1 MFAYII
7 IIFITIVVII
17 IIDTITI
24 ICKIAYVMY
33 ITTLCNL
40 YILSGDICIYNYNY
54 HLHSI
59 ICYII
64 LLSTLM
70 RRIKTKTLP
79 GFPLHIRVSQVYQ
92 DLPIIDDNIHDDS
105 SHDDSSH
112 DDSSH
117 DDNEGS
123 NGQTIITPVDYII
136 QNNFYRKSIL
146 QQIAKIENNEINDHY
161 SDDKLINEDSN
172 DKNDKRLNVEDEVE
186 LLQSL
191 YDMLEDDN
199 IIHARA
205 VKVLKELGFTAK
217 YREMDMRQMSGG
229 WRMKV
234 SIACALVE
242 EPDLLL
248 LDEPTN
254 HLDLEGIQWLTQYLT
269 GR

>member
-1 MFAYII
+1 
-7 IIFITIVVII
+7 
-17 IIDTITI
+17 
-24 ICKIAYVMY
+24 
-33 ITTLCNL
+33 
-40 YILSGDICIYNYNY
+40 
-54 HLHSI
+54 
-59 ICYII
+59 
-64 LLSTLM
+64 M

-79 GFPLHIRVSQVYQ
+79 GFPLHIRVSQVQQ
-92 DLPIIDDNIHDDS
+92 DLPIIDD
-105 SHDDSSH
+105 SHDGSGEGSH
-112 DDSSH
+112 DGSG
-117 DDNEGS
+117 EGS
-123 NGQTIITPVDYII
+123 DGRTIITPVDYII

-146 QQIAKIENNEINDHY
+146 QQIAKIENNEDNNDDHY
-161 SDDKLINEDSN
+161 NDDDDKLSNEHSN
-172 DKNDKRLNVEDEVE
+172 NNKRVDVVEDEIE

-191 YDMLEDDN
+191 YDMLEDEN

-269 GR
+269 GG

>member
-1 MFAYII
+1 MMFAYII
-7 IIFITIVVII
+7 IIII
-17 IIDTITI
+17 IIITITI
-24 ICKIAYVMY
+24 ICYF
-33 ITTLCNL
+33 
-40 YILSGDICIYNYNY
+40 
-54 HLHSI
+54 
-59 ICYII
+59 I

-79 GFPLHIRVSQVYQ
+79 GFPLHIRVSQVHQ
-92 DLPIIDDNIHDDS
+92 DLPIIDDN

-112 DDSSH
+112 DDISH
-117 DDNEGS
+117 EDIEGS
-123 NGQTIITPVDYII
+123 NGRTIITPVDYII

-269 GR
+269 GK

>member
-1 MFAYII
+1 MLFAYII
-7 IIFITIVVII
+7 IIVIFITIIVII
-17 IIDTITI
+17 IIDIIT
-24 ICKIAYVMY
+24 
-33 ITTLCNL
+33 
-40 YILSGDICIYNYNY
+40 
-54 HLHSI
+54 I

-64 LLSTLM
+64 LFSTLM

-79 GFPLHIRVSQVYQ
+79 GFPLHIRVSQVHQ
-92 DLPIIDDNIHDDS
+92 DLPIIDDKSHDQSHNDD
-105 SHDDSSH
+105 SHDDSH
-112 DDSSH
+112 DSR
-117 DDNEGS
+117 EEIEES
-123 NGQTIITPVDYII
+123 NGRSILTPVDYII

-146 QQIAKIENNEINDHY
+146 QQIAKIENNEINDHD
-161 SDDKLINEDSN
+161 SDDKLTNEDSN
-172 DKNDKRLNVEDEVE
+172 EKNDNRFNVEDEIE
-186 LLQSL
+186 ILQSL

-205 VKVLKELGFTAK
+205 VKILKELGFTAK

>member
-1 MFAYII
+1 
-7 IIFITIVVII
+7 
-17 IIDTITI
+17 
-24 ICKIAYVMY
+24 
-33 ITTLCNL
+33 
-40 YILSGDICIYNYNY
+40 
-54 HLHSI
+54 
-59 ICYII
+59 
-64 LLSTLM
+64 M

-79 GFPLHIRVSQVYQ
+79 GFPLHIRVSQVHQ
-92 DLPIIDDNIHDDS
+92 DLPIIDDN
-105 SHDDSSH
+105 SHDNSH
-112 DDSSH
+112 DGSH
-117 DDNEGS
+117 DSREEIEGS
-123 NGQTIITPVDYII
+123 NRRTIITPVDYII

-146 QQIAKIENNEINDHY
+146 QQIAKIENNEVNDNY
-161 SDDKLINEDSN
+161 SDEKLSNEDSN
-172 DKNDKRLNVEDEVE
+172 DKNDKRLNVEDEIE

>member
-1 MFAYII
+1 M
-7 IIFITIVVII
+7 
-17 IIDTITI
+17 
-24 ICKIAYVMY
+24 
-33 ITTLCNL
+33 
-40 YILSGDICIYNYNY
+40 
-54 HLHSI
+54 
-59 ICYII
+59 
-64 LLSTLM
+64 
-70 RRIKTKTLP
+70 
-79 GFPLHIRVSQVYQ
+79 QQ
-92 DLPIIDDNIHDDS
+92 DLPIIDD
-105 SHDDSSH
+105 SHDGSG
-112 DDSSH
+112 
-117 DDNEGS
+117 EGS
-123 NGQTIITPVDYII
+123 NDGSGEGIDGRTIITPVDYII

-146 QQIAKIENNEINDHY
+146 QQIAKIENNEDNNDDHY
-161 SDDKLINEDSN
+161 NDDDDKLSNEHSN
-172 DKNDKRLNVEDEVE
+172 NNRRVDVVEDEIE